1 MYTIRALNFDMKT
14 GLTIGKYA
22 PLHKGHQHII
32 EKALEEMDEL
42 IVIVYDA
49 PKYTNIPLEVRA
61 GWIRKLYPGI
71 RVIEAKDV
79 PNDVGY
85 TEEIQQK
92 HEKYILK
99 LIEGV
104 KISAFYSS
112 EAYGERMSKALGA
125 INRLVDIDRK
135 NISISGTAIRHDPY
149 GCRDFI
155 EPIVFLDLIR
165 YDYHKIGG

>member
-1 MYTIRALNFDMKT
+1 MKT

-49 PKYTNIPLEVRA
+49 PKYTNIPLELRA
-61 GWIRKLYPGI
+61 GWIRNLYPGI
-71 RVIEAKDV
+71 KVIEAKEI
-79 PNDVGY
+79 PKDVGF

-92 HEKYILK
+92 HEDYIRSLVK
-99 LIEGV
+99 GI

-112 EAYGERMSKALGA
+112 ETYGERMSRALGA
-125 INRLVDIDRK
+125 ENRLVDIDRK
-135 NISISGTAIRHDPY
+135 KISISGTEIRNDPY

-165 YDYHKIGG
+165 FDYHK

>member
-1 MYTIRALNFDMKT
+1 MKT

-49 PKYTNIPLEVRA
+49 PKLTNIPLEVRA
-61 GWIRKLYPGI
+61 GWIRKLYPKI
-71 RVIEAKDV
+71 RVIEARDV

-92 HEKYILK
+92 HEKYILS
-99 LIEGV
+99 LVEGI

-112 EAYGERMSKALGA
+112 EPYGERMSRALGA
-125 INRLVDIDRK
+125 KNRLVDVDRK
-135 NISISGTAIRHDPY
+135 SINISGTEIRRDPY

-155 EPIVFLDLIR
+155 DPMVFFDLIR
-165 YDYHKIGG
+165 YDYHKTGG

>member
-1 MYTIRALNFDMKT
+1 MKT

-49 PKYTNIPLEVRA
+49 PKLTKIPLEVRA

-71 RVIEAKDV
+71 RVIEANEV

-85 TEEIQQK
+85 TEVIQKK
-92 HEKYILK
+92 HENYILS
-99 LIEGV
+99 LVEGF
-104 KISAFYSS
+104 KIAAFYSS
-112 EAYGERMSKALGA
+112 ESYGERMSKALSA
-125 INRLVDIDRK
+125 ENRIVDIDRK
-135 NISISGTAIRHDPY
+135 TINISATEIRHDPY

-165 YDYHKIGG
+165 YDYHKI

>member
-1 MYTIRALNFDMKT
+1 MKI

-42 IVIVYDA
+42 IVIIYDA
-49 PKYTNIPLEVRA
+49 PKYTNVPLEVRA
-61 GWIRKLYPGI
+61 GWLLKLYPEI
-71 RVIEAKDV
+71 RVILAKDV
-79 PNDVGY
+79 PSDVGY

-92 HEKYILK
+92 HEDYILS
-99 LIEGV
+99 LVEGN

-112 EAYGERMSKALGA
+112 ETYGERMSKALGA
-125 INRLVDIDRK
+125 VNRTMDIDRI
-135 NISISGTAIRHDPY
+135 NIKISGTEIRHDPY

-155 EPIVFLDLIR
+155 EPIVFLDLIKF
-165 YDYHKIGG
+165 DYNK